1 MIMKE
6 RKTNKEAERERNKE
20 SKYERREREMQQ
32 RKEIQK
38 ESGTKKMSKQEKQMR
53 EKK

>member
-1 MIMKE
+1 MKE

-38 ESGTKKMSKQEKQMR
+38 ESGTKKMSQQEKHMR